1 MRLRKIIQR
10 ELQQYLNESFK
21 KIDTFAPFIRQQ
33 LEAIYRPLGK
43 WGKAPNPNDDCETNT
58 GVLGVFPHSENDV
71 WSVLNRFDT
80 NTKVKNEINKIFT
93 STNPEDTSLN
103 GLMAWIEENRNDL
116 FGPNGKY
123 TERLVNLNIDTIITG
138 NRNEE
143 YAVQILNNK
152 FPNTPIKRYCSGDIR
167 DTRKGIDI
175 TVEHPSKPFNIQVK
189 PFMTVNSYFEPDGD
203 TFFEVKSY
211 LEVNKYSETNVQ
223 VFMFVNSE
231 LNEFILFKNK
241 KTKIGQMT
249 NNIIRFYEP
258 PLYTNMTFVTKQ
270 KRKKNKFEDTEK
282 IFGLDTSLEKNLEF
296 RSQTIQKLLQDLKNQ
311 KK

>member
-1 MRLRKIIQR
+1 MKIREIIQN
-10 ELQQYLNESFK
+10 ELKKLLKENFK
-21 KIDTFAPFIRQQ
+21 KVDTFGPFIRQQ

-43 WGKAPNPNDDCETNT
+43 WGKAPNPNDDCETNV
-58 GVLGVFPHSENDV
+58 GVINIFPHSENDV

-80 NTKVKNEINKIFT
+80 NTKVKNEINRIFS

-116 FGPNGKY
+116 FGPRGRY
-123 TERLVNLNIDTIITG
+123 TKTLVNLNIDTIKTG

-143 YAVQILNNK
+143 YAVQMLNNK

-167 DTRKGIDI
+167 DTKKGIDI
-175 TVEHPSKPFNIQVK
+175 TVEHPTKPFNVQVK
-189 PFMTVNSYFEPDGD
+189 PFMSVNSYFEPDGD

-223 VFMFVNSE
+223 VFMFVDSE
-231 LNEFILFKNK
+231 KKEFILFKNK

-270 KRKKNKFEDTEK
+270 KRKRNKFEDTEK